1 MSDFSSALI
10 ITLSI
15 LRFAAVSLIAFFLL
29 EPMLKLVRQEVE
41 KPVIVIGIDNS
52 ESMVMTADS
61 AQARSLASDQIDA
74 LSLALG
80 DDFEVRSYSF
90 GETVNESPDV
100 DFSDKETD
108 ISAFIQEIQNRYS
121 NRNLGAV
128 IMASDGL
135 YNRGLNPVHQTRQFP
150 APIYNIALGDTTP
163 QKDIVLREVRHNELA
178 YLGNDFPVEVLIEA
192 RGFSGKSTTVNIQH
206 NGNELASEVVRFE
219 NPTDQQ
225 ALQFYIEATATG
237 IQHYTITSAFQEGE
251 FTADN
256 NRRDI
261 YIEVLDSK
269 QKILMMA
276 NAPHPDIRALRQ
288 SIEAN
293 ENYSVD
299 FRLPGATIPDIEAY
313 HLVILHGL
321 PSTKHNLAATF
332 QNMQAQ
338 SVPTWVVLTDQTN
351 LNTLNDWNIGINIS
365 GTKGTTNDAR
375 SAFNGTFSLFNMD
388 TEDGNYF
395 GSLPPLQVPF
405 GEYQLTAQGQVLMH
419 QRIGSVKTEFPLW
432 SFSDIDGWKNAVLSG
447 EGIWRWR
454 TMSYADKASHNTFNS
469 LVHKT
474 VQYLAS
480 RENKEFLRVSGARSF
495 RENEDI
501 VFRAEVYNPSYELY
515 TDPDVQMV
523 VTDSEGKNYEFNFS
537 RTGNAYRLNAGRL
550 PSGNYNYEVIAQTDS
565 ERYTA
570 NGSFSVVEVNTESVS
585 ITANHRLL
593 YQISKS
599 TGGEMLYPDDIG
611 NLAEI
616 IKNSNEIASVVY
628 ERKELADL
636 INLRWIFYVLLALFA
651 IEWFIRKR
659 NGAY

>member
-1 MSDFSSALI
+1 MAL
-10 ITLSI
+10 SV
-15 LRFAAVSLIAFFLL
+15 LRFIAVSLIALFLL

-61 AQARSLASDQIDA
+61 AQARLLASEQIEA

-80 DDFEVRSYSF
+80 DDFEVRTYSF
-90 GETVNESPDV
+90 GEAVNESPEIY
-100 DFSDKETD
+100 FSEKETD
-108 ISAFIQEIQNRYS
+108 ISAFIREIQNRYS

-150 APIYNIALGDTTP
+150 SPIYNIALGDTTP
-163 QKDIVLREVRHNELA
+163 QKDIVIREVRHNELA
-178 YLGNDFPVEVLIEA
+178 YLGNDFPVEVLLEA
-192 RGFSGKSTTVNIQH
+192 RGFAGTGTTLNIRH
-206 NGNELASEVVRFE
+206 NGNELASEEVRFE
-219 NPTDQQ
+219 NSPDQQ
-225 ALQFYIEATATG
+225 AMQFYIEATATG
-237 IQHYTITSAFQEGE
+237 IQHYTISSAPQEGE
-251 FTADN
+251 FTTEN

-269 QKILMMA
+269 QRILLMA

-293 ENYSVD
+293 ENYTVD
-299 FRLPGATIPDIEAY
+299 FRLPDAAIPDIEAY

-321 PSTKHNLAATF
+321 PSAKHNLAATF
-332 QNMQAQ
+332 QNLQAER
-338 SVPTWVVLTDQTN
+338 VPMWVVLTAQTN
-351 LNTLNDWNIGINIS
+351 LNTLNDWNIGLKVT
-365 GTKGTTNDAR
+365 GTKSTANDAR
-375 SAFNGTFSLFNMD
+375 SAFNGTFSLFNID
-388 TEDGNYF
+388 SEDGNYF

-419 QRIGSVKTEFPLW
+419 QRIGSVKTAFPLW
-432 SFSDIDGWKNAVLSG
+432 SFSDIDGWKSAVLSG

-454 TMSYADKASHNTFNS
+454 TMSYADKNSHNTFNGI
-469 LVHKT
+469 VHKT

-501 VFRAEVYNPSYELY
+501 VFRAEVYNRSYELY
-515 TDPDVQMV
+515 TDPDVQLV
-523 VTDSEGKNYEFNFS
+523 VTDAEGKNYEFNFS
-537 RTGNAYRLNAGRL
+537 RTGNVYRLNAGRL
-550 PSGNYNYEVIAQTDS
+550 PSGNYDYEVIAQSDL
-565 ERYTA
+565 ERHTA
-570 NGSFSVVEVNTESVS
+570 AGSFSVVAVNTESVS

-593 YQISKS
+593 YQISTS
-599 TGGEMLYPDDIG
+599 TGGEMLYPGDME
-611 NLAEI
+611 NLAER
-616 IKNSNEIASVVY
+616 IKNSNEIASIVY